1 VALIDIFF
9 RTVPATSELSFEFPA
24 HGSSVAEARRRVR
37 AHLQDQ
43 GCGDDTCDTAVLLV
57 SELFTNALRH
67 TASATIGC
75 TVRTD
80 RDQLRIEVQD
90 EGRGADD
97 LALGPAGSA
106 EEDGRG
112 LLMVDVLSAGWGF
125 SADGRGQTVWC
136 TLPNDRG

>member
-1 VALIDIFF
+1 MALIDIFF
-9 RTVPATSELSFEFPA
+9 STVPATSDLSFEFPA
-24 HGSSVAEARRRVR
+24 HGTSVAEARRRVR

-67 TASATIGC
+67 TASATIRC
-75 TVRTD
+75 AVRTD

-90 EGRGADD
+90 EGRGAD
-97 LALGPAGSA
+97 LIPGPVGSV
-106 EEDGRG
+106 EVDGRG
-112 LLMVDVLSAGWGF
+112 LLMVDALSAGWGF

>member
-9 RTVPATSELSFEFPA
+9 RTLPTTSDLDFEFPA
-24 HGSSVAEARRRVR
+24 HGTSVAEARRRVR

-67 TASATIGC
+67 TSSASIGC
-75 TVRTD
+75 TVRTE
-80 RDQLRIEVQD
+80 RKELRIEVRD
-90 EGRGADD
+90 
-97 LALGPAGSA
+97 AGSVTDLVPGKVGSSKV
-106 EEDGRG
+106 DGRG
-112 LLMVDVLSAGWGF
+112 LLMVDVLSAAWGV

-136 TLPNDRG
+136 SIPNDPS